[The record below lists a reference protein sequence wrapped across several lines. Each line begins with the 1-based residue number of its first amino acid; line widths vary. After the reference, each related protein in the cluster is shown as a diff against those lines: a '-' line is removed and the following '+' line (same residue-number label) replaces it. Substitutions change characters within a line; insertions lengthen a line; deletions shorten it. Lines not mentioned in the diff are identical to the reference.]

1 MSRTG
6 AKAQRA
12 EVQDGFDMIDDH
24 EASEEDDERPAQ
36 PSARP
41 AERAPKQERIVDEDG
56 FEMVQPRRRT

>member
-24 EASEEDDERPAQ
+24 EASDDERPAQ

-41 AERAPKQERIVDEDG
+41 PEPAPKQERIVDEDG

>member
-1 MSRTG
+1 M
-6 AKAQRA
+6 
-12 EVQDGFDMIDDH
+12 QDGFDMIDDH

-41 AERAPKQERIVDEDG
+41 AEPAPKQERIVDEDG